1 MKEIERSPSFFSY
14 NDDYITIITK
24 EVIIMINSII
34 YVFHTHLEIVNL
46 LDSELFQIKKRYSK
60 WDDVCHRYEPI
71 SYYYENNILYLP
83 RGTDINKLASLLHT
97 RNVVYGKRE
106 DKPLRIPKY
115 EFKGTPKSSIQADA
129 TKFLLSVER
138 FAGSDKY
145 SQKGLNLDT
154 GEGKTFATICNVI
167 NRQLRAMIIVDAIK
181 LKKQWM
187 NEFMKFSSITED
199 RLFDIDSS
207 DTMIKLMNEPK
218 LNYDVFF
225 INHQTLSSYA
235 KQYGWLAVRKFM
247 IKLGIGIK
255 VFDEAHLF
263 FKNTLLIDF
272 FSNCRFTIYLT
283 ATFGRSDKREAY
295 LYNDAF
301 ANVYRFGEETS
312 TYSDKVRHTIY
323 IPAFFSSNIDIGEL
337 YRLTTN
343 HGFSKDRYIEY
354 VIKRDKGHWCLS
366 NMLSLLDEALE
377 REGKVLVIGTTIE
390 SCEEIKKKIEKR
402 FGKDLAIDTVH
413 SKQKKSFESVIDNN
427 RVIVSTVKSVGKGLN
442 IPKLRSIINLE
453 PIASKII
460 FIQLLG
466 RLRRYNPDTDEST
479 YFYDLIDTSI
489 PRCIEFYDLKK
500 PAIEK
505 IVKDIQPINI

>member
-1 MKEIERSPSFFSY
+1 
-14 NDDYITIITK
+14 
-24 EVIIMINSII
+24 MINSII
-34 YVFHTHLEIVNL
+34 YVFHTHLEITNIT
-46 LDSELFQIKKRYSK
+46 DSELFQLKKRYSK
-60 WDDVCHRYEPI
+60 WDETYHRYEPI
-71 SYYYENNILYLP
+71 SYYYENGVLYLP
-83 RGTDINKLASLLHT
+83 RGTDIDKLMALLYT
-97 RNVVYGKRE
+97 RNVIYGKRE
-106 DKPLRIPKY
+106 DKPHTIPVY
-115 EFKGTPKSSIQADA
+115 QFNGLPKSTIQADA
-129 TKFLLSVER
+129 TNFLLGVGK
-138 FAGSDKY
+138 FGGSDKY

-167 NRQLRAMIIVDAIK
+167 NKRLRTMIIVDAIK

-187 NEFMKFSSITED
+187 NEFMKFSTIPED
-199 RLFDIDSS
+199 RLCDIESS
-207 DTMIKLMNEPK
+207 DTMSKLLKEPD

-225 INHQTLSSYA
+225 VNHQTLSSYA
-235 KQYGWLAVRKFM
+235 KQYGWQAVRKF
-247 IKLGIGIK
+247 ISKLGIGIK

-263 FKNTLLIDF
+263 FKNTLMIDF

-283 ATFGRSDKREAY
+283 ATFGRSDRREAY

-301 ANVYRFGEETS
+301 ASVYRFGEETS

-377 REGKVLVIGTTIE
+377 REGKVLVIGTTID

-402 FGKDLAIDTVH
+402 FGKDLPVDTVH

>member
-1 MKEIERSPSFFSY
+1 
-14 NDDYITIITK
+14 
-24 EVIIMINSII
+24 MINSII
-34 YVFHTHLEIVNL
+34 YVFHTHLEITNIT
-46 LDSELFQIKKRYSK
+46 DSELFQLKKRYSK
-60 WDDVCHRYEPI
+60 WDETYHRYEPI
-71 SYYYENNILYLP
+71 SYYYENGVLYLP
-83 RGTDINKLASLLHT
+83 RGTDIDKLMALLYT
-97 RNVVYGKRE
+97 RNVIYGKRE
-106 DKPLRIPKY
+106 DKPHTIPVY
-115 EFKGTPKSSIQADA
+115 QFNGLPKSTIQADA
-129 TKFLLSVER
+129 TNFLLGVGK
-138 FAGSDKY
+138 FGGSDKY

-167 NRQLRAMIIVDAIK
+167 NKRLRTMIIVDAIK

-187 NEFMKFSSITED
+187 NEFMKFSTIPED
-199 RLFDIDSS
+199 RLCDIESS
-207 DTMIKLMNEPK
+207 DTMSKL

-225 INHQTLSSYA
+225 VNHQTLSSYA
-235 KQYGWLAVRKFM
+235 KQYGWQAVRKF
-247 IKLGIGIK
+247 ISKLGIGIK

-263 FKNTLLIDF
+263 FKNTLMIDF

-283 ATFGRSDKREAY
+283 ATFGRREAY

-301 ANVYRFGEETS
+301 ASVYRFGEETS

-377 REGKVLVIGTTIE
+377 REGKVLVIGTTID

-402 FGKDLAIDTVH
+402 FGKDLSVDTVH

>member
-1 MKEIERSPSFFSY
+1 
-14 NDDYITIITK
+14 
-24 EVIIMINSII
+24 MINSII
-34 YVFHTHLEIVNL
+34 YVFHTHLEITNIT
-46 LDSELFQIKKRYSK
+46 DSELFQLKKRYSK
-60 WDDVCHRYEPI
+60 WDETYHRYEPI
-71 SYYYENNILYLP
+71 SYYYENGVLYLP
-83 RGTDINKLASLLHT
+83 RGTDIDKLMALLYT
-97 RNVVYGKRE
+97 RNVIYGKRE
-106 DKPLRIPKY
+106 DKPHTIPVY
-115 EFKGTPKSSIQADA
+115 QFNGLPKSTIQADA
-129 TKFLLSVER
+129 TNFLLGVGKFS
-138 FAGSDKY
+138 GSDKY

-167 NRQLRAMIIVDAIK
+167 NKRLRTMIIVDAIK

-187 NEFMKFSSITED
+187 NEFMKFSTIPED
-199 RLFDIDSS
+199 RLCDIESS
-207 DTMIKLMNEPK
+207 DTMSKLLKEPD

-225 INHQTLSSYA
+225 VNHQTLSSYA
-235 KQYGWLAVRKFM
+235 KQYGWQAVRKF
-247 IKLGIGIK
+247 ISKLGIGIK

-263 FKNTLLIDF
+263 FKNTLMIDF

-283 ATFGRSDKREAY
+283 ATFGRSDRREAY

-301 ANVYRFGEETS
+301 ASVYRFGEETS
-312 TYSDKVRHTIY
+312 TYSDKVKHTIY

-354 VIKRDKGHWCLS
+354 AIKRDKGHWCLS

-377 REGKVLVIGTTIE
+377 REGKVLVIGTTID

-402 FGKDLAIDTVH
+402 FGKDLPVDTVH

>member
-1 MKEIERSPSFFSY
+1 
-14 NDDYITIITK
+14 
-24 EVIIMINSII
+24 MINSII

-218 LNYDVFF
+218 LDYDVFF

>member
-1 MKEIERSPSFFSY
+1 
-14 NDDYITIITK
+14 
-24 EVIIMINSII
+24 MINSII

-218 LNYDVFF
+218 LDYDVFF

-323 IPAFFSSNIDIGEL
+323 IPVFFNSNIDIGEL

-377 REGKVLVIGTTIE
+377 REGKILVIGTTIE
-390 SCEEIKKKIEKR
+390 SCEEIKKKIENR

>member
-1 MKEIERSPSFFSY
+1 
-14 NDDYITIITK
+14 
-24 EVIIMINSII
+24 MINSII
-34 YVFHTHLEIVNL
+34 YVFHTHLEITNIT
-46 LDSELFQIKKRYSK
+46 DSELFQLKKRYSK
-60 WDDVCHRYEPI
+60 WDETYHRYEPI
-71 SYYYENNILYLP
+71 SYYYENGVLYLP
-83 RGTDINKLASLLHT
+83 RGTDIDKLMALLYT
-97 RNVVYGKRE
+97 RNVIYGKRE
-106 DKPLRIPKY
+106 DKPHTIPVY
-115 EFKGTPKSSIQADA
+115 QFNGLPKSTIQADA
-129 TKFLLSVER
+129 TNFLLGVGK
-138 FAGSDKY
+138 FGGSDKY

-167 NRQLRAMIIVDAIK
+167 NKRLRTMIIVDAIK

-187 NEFMKFSSITED
+187 NEFMKFSTIPED
-199 RLFDIDSS
+199 KLCDIESS
-207 DTMIKLMNEPK
+207 DTMSKLLKEPD

-225 INHQTLSSYA
+225 VNHQTLSSYA
-235 KQYGWLAVRKFM
+235 KQYGWQAVRKF
-247 IKLGIGIK
+247 ISKLGIGIK

-263 FKNTLLIDF
+263 FKNTLMIDF

-283 ATFGRSDKREAY
+283 ATFGRSDRREAY

-301 ANVYRFGEETS
+301 ASVYRFGEETS
-312 TYSDKVRHTIY
+312 TYSDKVKHTIY

-377 REGKVLVIGTTIE
+377 REGKVLVIGTTID

-402 FGKDLAIDTVH
+402 FGKDLPVDTVH

>member
-1 MKEIERSPSFFSY
+1 
-14 NDDYITIITK
+14 
-24 EVIIMINSII
+24 MIDSII
-34 YVFHTHLEIVNL
+34 YVYHTHLEIVNIA
-46 LDSELFQIKKRYSK
+46 DSELFQLKKKYSK
-60 WDDVCHRYEPI
+60 WDEVCHRYEPV
-71 SYYYENNILYLP
+71 SYYYENGILYLP
-83 RGTDINKLASLLHT
+83 RGTDINKLANLLFT
-97 RNVVYGKRE
+97 RNIIYKRIE
-106 DKPLRIPKY
+106 DNPMSFPSYR
-115 EFKGTPKSSIQADA
+115 FNGSPKSSIQAEA
-129 TKFLLSVER
+129 VAFLLSTSR
-138 FAGSDKY
+138 FSGSDKY
-145 SQKGLNLDT
+145 SQKGLNLST
-154 GEGKTFATICNVI
+154 GEGKTFSVICNVI
-167 NRQLRAMIIVDAIK
+167 NRKLRTMIIVDATK

-187 NEFMKFSSITED
+187 NEFTKFSDIPED

-207 DTMIKLMNEPK
+207 DTIDKLFNEPK
-218 LNYDVFF
+218 CSYDVFF
-225 INHQTLSSYA
+225 VNHQTLSSYA
-235 KQYGWLAVRKFM
+235 KQHGWLSIRKLFN
-247 IKLGIGIK
+247 KLGIGIK

-263 FKNTLLIDF
+263 FRNTLMIDF
-272 FSNCRFTIYLT
+272 FSDCRFTIYLT

-301 ANVYRFGEETS
+301 SSVYRFGEETS
-312 TYSDKVRHTIY
+312 EYADKVKHTIY

-354 VIKRDKGHWCLS
+354 VIKRDKGHWCLA

-377 REGKVLVIGTTIE
+377 REGKVLVIGTTID

-402 FGKDLAIDTVH
+402 FGKDLTVDTVH
-413 SKQKKSFESVIDNN
+413 SKQKKSFESIISDS

-466 RLRRYNPDTDEST
+466 RLRRYNPETDELT

-489 PRCIEFYDLKK
+489 PRCVEFYDLKK

>member
-218 LNYDVFF
+218 LDYDVFF

-312 TYSDKVRHTIY
+312 TYSDKVKHTIY

-377 REGKVLVIGTTIE
+377 REGKVLVIGTTID

-402 FGKDLAIDTVH
+402 FGKDLPVDTVH

>member
-1 MKEIERSPSFFSY
+1 
-14 NDDYITIITK
+14 
-24 EVIIMINSII
+24 MINSII

-97 RNVVYGKRE
+97 RNVIYGKRE

-115 EFKGTPKSSIQADA
+115 EFRGTPKSSIQADA

-218 LNYDVFF
+218 LDYDVFF

-377 REGKVLVIGTTIE
+377 REGKVLVIGTTID

>member
-1 MKEIERSPSFFSY
+1 
-14 NDDYITIITK
+14 
-24 EVIIMINSII
+24 MINSII

-218 LNYDVFF
+218 LDYDVFF

-377 REGKVLVIGTTIE
+377 REGKILVIGTTIE

>member
-1 MKEIERSPSFFSY
+1 
-14 NDDYITIITK
+14 
-24 EVIIMINSII
+24 MINSII

-218 LNYDVFF
+218 LDYDVFF

-377 REGKVLVIGTTIE
+377 REGKVLVIGTTID

>member
-1 MKEIERSPSFFSY
+1 
-14 NDDYITIITK
+14 
-24 EVIIMINSII
+24 MINSII
-34 YVFHTHLEIVNL
+34 YVFHTHLEITNIT
-46 LDSELFQIKKRYSK
+46 DSELFQLKKRYSK
-60 WDDVCHRYEPI
+60 WDETYHRYEPI
-71 SYYYENNILYLP
+71 SYYYENGVLYLP
-83 RGTDINKLASLLHT
+83 RGTDIDKLMALLYT
-97 RNVVYGKRE
+97 RNVIYGKRE
-106 DKPLRIPKY
+106 DKPHTIPVY
-115 EFKGTPKSSIQADA
+115 QFNGLPKSTIQADA
-129 TKFLLSVER
+129 TNFLLGVGK
-138 FAGSDKY
+138 FGGSDKY

-167 NRQLRAMIIVDAIK
+167 NKRLRTMIIVDAIK

-187 NEFMKFSSITED
+187 NEFMKFSTIPED
-199 RLFDIDSS
+199 RLCDIESS
-207 DTMIKLMNEPK
+207 DTMSKLLKEPD

-225 INHQTLSSYA
+225 VNHQTLSSYA
-235 KQYGWLAVRKFM
+235 KQYGWQAVRKF
-247 IKLGIGIK
+247 ISKLGIGIK

-263 FKNTLLIDF
+263 FKNTLMIDF

-283 ATFGRSDKREAY
+283 ATFGRSDRREAY

-301 ANVYRFGEETS
+301 ASVYRFGEETS
-312 TYSDKVRHTIY
+312 TYSDKVKHTIY

-377 REGKVLVIGTTIE
+377 REGKVLVIGTTID

-402 FGKDLAIDTVH
+402 FGKDLPVDTVH

>member
-218 LNYDVFF
+218 LDYDVFF

-377 REGKVLVIGTTIE
+377 REGKILVIGTTIE

>member
-1 MKEIERSPSFFSY
+1 
-14 NDDYITIITK
+14 
-24 EVIIMINSII
+24 MINSII
-34 YVFHTHLEIVNL
+34 YVFHTHLEITNIT
-46 LDSELFQIKKRYSK
+46 DSELFQLKKRYSK
-60 WDDVCHRYEPI
+60 WDETYHRYEPI
-71 SYYYENNILYLP
+71 SYYYENGVLYLP
-83 RGTDINKLASLLHT
+83 RGTDIDKLMALLYT
-97 RNVVYGKRE
+97 RNVIYGKRE
-106 DKPLRIPKY
+106 DKPHTIPVY
-115 EFKGTPKSSIQADA
+115 QFNGLPKSTIQADA
-129 TKFLLSVER
+129 TNFLLGVGK
-138 FAGSDKY
+138 FGGSDKY

-167 NRQLRAMIIVDAIK
+167 NKRLRTMIIVDAIK

-187 NEFMKFSSITED
+187 NEFMKFSTIPED
-199 RLFDIDSS
+199 RLCDIESS
-207 DTMIKLMNEPK
+207 DTMSKLLKEPD

-225 INHQTLSSYA
+225 VNHQTLSSYA
-235 KQYGWLAVRKFM
+235 KQYGWQAVRKF
-247 IKLGIGIK
+247 ISKLGIGIK

-263 FKNTLLIDF
+263 FKNTLMIDF

-283 ATFGRSDKREAY
+283 ATFGRSDRREAY

-301 ANVYRFGEETS
+301 ASVYRFGEETS

-377 REGKVLVIGTTIE
+377 REGKVLVIGTTID

-402 FGKDLAIDTVH
+402 FGKDLSVDTVH
-413 SKQKKSFESVIDNN
+413 SKQKKSFDSIIDNN